1 MNIRVKKLI
10 RQYCPNIAPLRNW
23 MAEKKLKE
31 YRDHFMD
38 AATVAEC
45 EKIHR
50 TGRMQYGHTVRSI
63 RSTRQRS

>member
-45 EKIHR
+45 EKKSTEPGECN
-50 TGRMQYGHTVRSI
+50 TGI
-63 RSTRQRS
+63 L